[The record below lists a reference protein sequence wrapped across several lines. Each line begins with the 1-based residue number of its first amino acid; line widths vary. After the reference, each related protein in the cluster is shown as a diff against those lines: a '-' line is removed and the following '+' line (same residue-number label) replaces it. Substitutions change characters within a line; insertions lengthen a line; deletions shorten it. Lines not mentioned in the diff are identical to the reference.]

1 VAGYVATFTLLCY
14 VQILALCS
22 MEEYAWP
29 MSALMKPPLQQI
41 PFPKRQILDKKGID
55 EAN

>member
-1 VAGYVATFTLLCY
+1 
-14 VQILALCS
+14 